1 MSRRRK
7 NDTGIPDY
15 IIDSLA
21 RAILPVIQNYFAT
34 EEGQRT
40 FEEWKTQRNS
50 QLNRQLN
57 KNNPFKV

>member
-21 RAILPVIQNYFAT
+21 RAMLPAIQEYLSS
-34 EEGQRT
+34 EEGQRE
-40 FEEWKTQRNS
+40 FEEWRAQRNS
-50 QLNRQLN
+50 QLNKKLN
-57 KNNPFKV
+57 TNYFL

>member
-21 RAILPVIQNYFAT
+21 RAMLPVIQEYLST
-34 EEGQRT
+34 EEGQRE
-40 FEEWKTQRNS
+40 FEQWRAQRNS

-57 KNNPFKV
+57 TNNSL

>member
-21 RAILPVIQNYFAT
+21 RAMLPAIQEYLST
-34 EEGQRT
+34 EEGQRE
-40 FEEWKTQRNS
+40 FEEWRAQKNS
-50 QLNRQLN
+50 QVNN
-57 KNNPFKV
+57 KI

>member
-21 RAILPVIQNYFAT
+21 RAMLPAIQEYLST
-34 EEGQRT
+34 KEGQRE
-40 FEEWKTQRNS
+40 FEEWRAQRNS
-50 QLNRQLN
+50 QLNKKLN
-57 KNNPFKV
+57 TNYFL